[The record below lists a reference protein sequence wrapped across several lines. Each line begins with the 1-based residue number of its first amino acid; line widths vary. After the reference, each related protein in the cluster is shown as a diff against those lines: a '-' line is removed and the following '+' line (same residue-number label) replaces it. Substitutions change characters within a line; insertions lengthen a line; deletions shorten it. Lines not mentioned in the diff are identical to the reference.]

1 MTINSPRQIDYQ
13 SLILEVGE
21 NLPTI
26 PNVLEELSSIL
37 KDGNAAIDS
46 VRRTMISDPIMV
58 SKVLRVANNVYYRG
72 ARSRVTDVEEAIGT
86 LGFDKIHMVILTTAV
101 FEAFSFSGKGL
112 KFEPSDLW
120 QHSLGTAVASS
131 TIAELTGLCVRQ
143 RAYTSGLIHDIGKVA
158 RLRLDSDSFCN
169 DIGEALYDEVP
180 LHEVEEKNGS
190 PLHHRLGHLV
200 CKKWGLNQD
209 VESVV
214 HWHHEPEKE
223 KRIGIGT
230 DELNNLIDVVSLGNW
245 TAHAMHF
252 GFSGHRSH
260 GKTPKALTERMG
272 LKEDDLAHIK
282 TRTRETFKEFRA
294 FLAVLKRISNT
305 EKRLLPGLDSNQL
318 PSF

>member
-1 MTINSPRQIDYQ
+1 L
-13 SLILEVGE
+13 LIQVGQD
-21 NLPTI
+21 LPTI
-26 PNVLEELSSIL
+26 PTVLEELSAML
-37 KDGNAAIDS
+37 KDGNSSTQS
-46 VRRTMISDPIMV
+46 VREMMVSDPSMTMKI
-58 SKVLRVANNVYYRG
+58 LRVANNVYYRG

-101 FEAFSFSGKGL
+101 FEAFSFSGKDL

-131 TIAELTGLCVRQ
+131 TIAELTGLCEPQ

-158 RLRLDSDSFCN
+158 RLRLDPDSFCQ
-169 DIGEALYDEVP
+169 DVGDALYDEIP
-180 LHEVEEKNGS
+180 LHQVEEKKGS

-200 CKKWGLNQD
+200 CHKWGLNQD

-214 HWHHEPEKE
+214 HWHHEPEVE
-223 KRIGIGT
+223 KRDGIGS
-230 DELNNLIDVVSLGNW
+230 DDLHRLIDVVSLGNW

-260 GKTPKALTERMG
+260 GKAPEVLAGRMG
-272 LKEDDLAHIK
+272 LQEDDLSDIK
-282 TRTRETFKEFRA
+282 TRTRESFKEFRA

-305 EKRLLPGLDSNQL
+305 T
-318 PSF
+318 

>member
-1 MTINSPRQIDYQ
+1 MNTDLHSRIDYQ
-13 SLILEVGE
+13 TLLIQVGQD
-21 NLPTI
+21 LPTI
-26 PNVLEELSSIL
+26 PTVLEELSAML
-37 KDGNAAIDS
+37 KDGNSSTQS
-46 VRRTMISDPIMV
+46 VREMMVSDPSITM
-58 SKVLRVANNVYYRG
+58 KILRVANNVYYRG

-101 FEAFSFSGKGL
+101 FEAFSFSSKDL
-112 KFEPSDLW
+112 KFEPADLW

-131 TIAELTGLCVRQ
+131 TIAELTGLCVPQ

-158 RLRLDSDSFCN
+158 RLRLDSDSFCQ
-169 DIGEALYDEVP
+169 DVGDALYDEIP
-180 LHEVEEKNGS
+180 LHQIEEKKGS
-190 PLHHRLGHLV
+190 PLHHVLGHLV

-214 HWHHEPEKE
+214 HWHHEHEIE

-230 DELNNLIDVVSLGNW
+230 VDLHRLIDVVSLGNW

-260 GKTPKALTERMG
+260 GKAPEMLIARMG
-272 LKEDDLAHIK
+272 LKEDDVSDIK
-282 TRTRETFKEFRA
+282 TRTRESFKEFRA

-305 EKRLLPGLDSNQL
+305 VS
-318 PSF
+318 

>member
-1 MTINSPRQIDYQ
+1 MTSSAQKQIDYQ

-26 PNVLEELSSIL
+26 PNVLEELAFIL
-37 KDGNAAIDS
+37 KDGNSSTDS
-46 VRRTMISDPIMV
+46 VRQMMISDPSMV
-58 SKVLRVANNVYYRG
+58 LKVLRVANNVYYRG

-101 FEAFSFSGKGL
+101 FEAFSFSGKDL
-112 KFEPSDLW
+112 KFKPSDLW
-120 QHSLGTAVASS
+120 QHSLGAAVASS
-131 TIAELTGLCVRQ
+131 TIAELTGLCVHQ

-158 RLRLDSDSFCN
+158 RLRLDPDSFCQ
-169 DIGEALYDEVP
+169 DIGDALYDEVP
-180 LHEVEEKNGS
+180 LHEVEEKKGS

-260 GKTPKALTERMG
+260 GEAPKTLTDRMG
-272 LKEDDLAHIK
+272 LKKGDLAQIK
-282 TRTRETFKEFRA
+282 TRTRESFKEFRA
-294 FLAVLKRISNT
+294 FLAVLKRISNST
-305 EKRLLPGLDSNQL
+305 
-318 PSF
+318 

>member
-1 MTINSPRQIDYQ
+1 M
-13 SLILEVGE
+13 
-21 NLPTI
+21 
-26 PNVLEELSSIL
+26 L
-37 KDGNAAIDS
+37 KDGNSSTQS
-46 VRRTMISDPIMV
+46 VREMMVSDPSMTMKI
-58 SKVLRVANNVYYRG
+58 LRVANNVYYRG

-112 KFEPSDLW
+112 KFEPADLW

-131 TIAELTGLCVRQ
+131 TIAELTGSCVPQ
-143 RAYTSGLIHDIGKVA
+143 RAYTSGLIHDIGKIA
-158 RLRLDSDSFCN
+158 RLRLDSDSFCQ
-169 DIGEALYDEVP
+169 DVGDALYDEIP
-180 LHEVEEKNGS
+180 LHQVEEKKGS

-200 CKKWGLNQD
+200 CNKWGLNQD

-214 HWHHEPEKE
+214 HWHHEPEIE

-230 DELNNLIDVVSLGNW
+230 DELHNLIDVVSIGNW

-260 GKTPKALTERMG
+260 GKAPQALTARMG
-272 LKEDDLAHIK
+272 LKEDDLSEIK
-282 TRTRETFKEFRA
+282 TRTRESFKEFRA

-305 EKRLLPGLDSNQL
+305 LSNTA
-318 PSF
+318 

>member
-1 MTINSPRQIDYQ
+1 MDTEFQSRIDYQ
-13 SLILEVGE
+13 SLITQVGQ

-26 PNVLEELSSIL
+26 PTVLEELSAML
-37 KDGNAAIDS
+37 KDGNSSTES
-46 VRRTMISDPIMV
+46 VREMMVSDPSMTMKI
-58 SKVLRVANNVYYRG
+58 LRVANNVYYRG

-101 FEAFSFSGKGL
+101 FEAFSFSSKDL
-112 KFEPSDLW
+112 KFEPADLW
-120 QHSLGTAVASS
+120 QHSLGTAVSSS
-131 TIAELTGLCVRQ
+131 TIAELTGWCVPQ

-158 RLRLDSDSFCN
+158 RLRLDSDAFCQ
-169 DIGEALYDEVP
+169 DVGDALYDEVP
-180 LHEVEEKNGS
+180 LHQVEEKKGS

-214 HWHHEPEKE
+214 HWHHEPEVE

-230 DELNNLIDVVSLGNW
+230 EDLHRLIDVVSLGNW

-260 GKTPKALTERMG
+260 GKVSEVLVDRMG
-272 LKEDDLAHIK
+272 LKEDDLSDIK
-282 TRTRETFKEFRA
+282 TRTRESFKEFRA
-294 FLAVLKRISNT
+294 FLAVLKRISNST
-305 EKRLLPGLDSNQL
+305 
-318 PSF
+318 